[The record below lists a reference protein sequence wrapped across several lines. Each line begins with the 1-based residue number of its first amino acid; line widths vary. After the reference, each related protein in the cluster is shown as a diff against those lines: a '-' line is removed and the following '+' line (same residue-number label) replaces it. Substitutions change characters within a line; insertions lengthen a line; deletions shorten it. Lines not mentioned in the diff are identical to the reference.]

1 MTRASRGWPRAAFGQ
16 SPRPAMT
23 SMTRLFGTVWLLAL
37 SVGAVSGQDRPV
49 LRVCLLANN
58 PPYSWQADESG
69 FDLETARAVAESLGR
84 RFQPVWVAHDTRVTE
99 IDETD
104 LPVFRLSRGQCDA
117 IFSVPGQDA
126 LNEAPA
132 LVVGEPYYG
141 AGFELAG
148 PAANSPRSLD
158 DIGERPVAVRAQT
171 IAHFMLS
178 ARRIQTFTTF
188 SLQEALAAVSSGK
201 AAAALV
207 WGPKAGWHLRA
218 HPGLPLQLVTTLEPP
233 SVVRW
238 NESVATRKDD
248 AELRQAIDAALSRL
262 AEAGA
267 LTRLLEKY
275 GIPAHRPFATTYSF
289 AEMQQLMFHSLSNR

>member
-1 MTRASRGWPRAAFGQ
+1 MTRFFSAIC
-16 SPRPAMT
+16 
-23 SMTRLFGTVWLLAL
+23 LVVLA
-37 SVGAVSGQDRPV
+37 VCPVSGQDRAV
-49 LRVCLLANN
+49 FRACLLADN

-69 FDLETARAVAESLGR
+69 FDLETARAVAESIGR
-84 RFQPVWVAHDTRVTE
+84 RFQPVWVAHDTRITE

-104 LPVFRLSRGQCDA
+104 LPVFGLSRSQCDA
-117 IFSVPGQDA
+117 IFSVPGQEA

-141 AGFELAG
+141 AGFELLG
-148 PAANSPRSLD
+148 PTANSPRGLD
-158 DIGERPVAVRAQT
+158 DIGQRPVAVRAQT

-188 SLQEALAAVSSGK
+188 SLEEALGAVSSGK

-207 WGPKAGWHLRA
+207 WGPKAGWHLRT
-218 HPGLPLQLVTTLEPP
+218 HPELPFRLVDTREPP

-238 NESVATRKDD
+238 NESVATRKAD
-248 AELRQAIDAALSRL
+248 AELRQAIDGALSRL